1 MSFLLKGKTTADSWG
16 FIKRGGGGGC
26 AFYLYNTENDIQFSC
41 HHTRTITIS
50 HYFLHRIKMQKT
62 AIYKI
67 LPALETTSQCLEI
80 LQDHSTMV
88 NQLAPWEDA
97 ISELLLI
104 QMISLT
110 AWSIINQAVSW
121 YHSRVRQTTMMNV
134 QLFVYFLFA
143 LLLSVNTVSQ
153 SANILCISVS
163 IL

>member
-1 MSFLLKGKTTADSWG
+1 
-16 FIKRGGGGGC
+16 
-26 AFYLYNTENDIQFSC
+26 
-41 HHTRTITIS
+41 
-50 HYFLHRIKMQKT
+50 MQKT

-67 LPALETTSQCLEI
+67 LPALEMTSQSLEI

>member
-1 MSFLLKGKTTADSWG
+1 
-16 FIKRGGGGGC
+16 
-26 AFYLYNTENDIQFSC
+26 
-41 HHTRTITIS
+41 
-50 HYFLHRIKMQKT
+50 MQKT

-67 LPALETTSQCLEI
+67 LPALEMTSQCLEI

-121 YHSRVRQTTMMNV
+121 YHSRVRQMMNV

>member
-1 MSFLLKGKTTADSWG
+1 MLFICITQKMTFSFPIIT
-16 FIKRGGGGGC
+16 
-26 AFYLYNTENDIQFSC
+26 
-41 HHTRTITIS
+41 HTHARTHTLITIS

-67 LPALETTSQCLEI
+67 LPTLEMTSQCLKI

-110 AWSIINQAVSW
+110 AWSIINQAVS
-121 YHSRVRQTTMMNV
+121 
-134 QLFVYFLFA
+134 
-143 LLLSVNTVSQ
+143 
-153 SANILCISVS
+153 
-163 IL
+163 